1 MICIA
6 PSQRHT
12 LLLQTVILRDRATYL
27 PTREAQVVIEDQN
40 YHQTLTKEEEVVV
53 VDTEVTEEVTK
64 VVAVDMEGEVMEE
77 EAVMP
82 EIEVVIEV
90 DTLRISGE

>member
-1 MICIA
+1 M
-6 PSQRHT
+6 
-12 LLLQTVILRDRATYL
+12 
-27 PTREAQVVIEDQN
+27 VIEDQN

-82 EIEVVIEV
+82 EIEVVIEG
-90 DTLRISGE
+90 DTLRISGEQSYK